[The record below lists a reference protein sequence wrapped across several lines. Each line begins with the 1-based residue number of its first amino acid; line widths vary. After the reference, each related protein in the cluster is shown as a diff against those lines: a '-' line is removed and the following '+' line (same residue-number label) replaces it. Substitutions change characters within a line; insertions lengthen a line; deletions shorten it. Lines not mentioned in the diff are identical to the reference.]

1 MLKTKLTVRVDQ
13 ELLENAKRFAS
24 KNNTTLTDL
33 IDSFLKQI
41 PVQGSLKEAPTVR
54 YLTGVLS
61 PNASQ
66 DDYKAHLD
74 EKYGG

>member
-13 ELLENAKRFAS
+13 DLLENAKRFAS

-61 PNASQ
+61 SNASQ

>member
-1 MLKTKLTVRVDQ
+1 MLKTKLTVRVDP
-13 ELLENAKRFAS
+13 ELLENVKKFAS
-24 KNNTTLTDL
+24 RNNTTLTEL
-33 IDSFLKQI
+33 IDSFFRQI
-41 PVQGSLKEAPTVR
+41 PVQGSLKDAPTVR

-61 PNASQ
+61 ANSSA

>member
-13 ELLENAKRFAS
+13 DLLENAKRFAS

-61 PNASQ
+61 PNASK
-66 DDYKAHLD
+66 DEYKAHLD

>member
-41 PVQGSLKEAPTVR
+41 PVQNSLKDAPTVR
-54 YLTGVLS
+54 YLSGVLS
-61 PNASQ
+61 ANVSSE
-66 DDYKAHLD
+66 DYKAHLD
-74 EKYGG
+74 EKYGR

>member
-13 ELLENAKRFAS
+13 DLLENAKRFAS

-74 EKYGG
+74 EKYGV